1 VSGEAEAIRRRHA
14 TFLLALAEE
23 AEPRFRG
30 PEEAKALLKEGLAIA
45 MELGSKADIAETLE
59 GLAAV
64 TGALGEHVRAARLWG
79 MAGALREAI
88 AVPWWNAERL
98 LHEPQLLAARSRMD
112 EASWETALA
121 EGRNMG
127 LEEAV
132 EYGLSEEGPAIPLT
146 TVPEQSSAEEPP
158 PTLTRREREV
168 ANLLERRFTSRQIA
182 TELHLS
188 ERTVDK
194 HVANIL
200 RKLDLHSREQIA
212 AKLAE
217 RRSQPL

>member
-1 VSGEAEAIRRRHA
+1 MALGIAATLQGE
-14 TFLLALAEE
+14 
-23 AEPRFRG
+23 
-30 PEEAKALLKEGLAIA
+30 PERAKTLLKEGLAIA

-146 TVPEQSSAEEPP
+146 TVPEHTSAEELPS
-158 PTLTRREREV
+158 TLTHREEEV
-168 ANLLERRFTSRQIA
+168 AALVARGLTNRQIA
-182 TELHLS
+182 SELMLS
-188 ERTVDK
+188 EHTIIT
-194 HVANIL
+194 HVRNIL
-200 RKLDLHSREQIA
+200 KKLSLHSRAQLMA
-212 AKLAE
+212 WVTK
-217 RRSQPL
+217 RQPLP